1 MRILIVDDD
10 PVSCRM
16 LAAAVARMGY
26 DVVTASNGLEAWDVL
41 RAEQI
46 GLVVT
51 DWMMPGMDG
60 LELVRRIRGDE
71 LGRYVYVIL
80 LTSRGESRDAAEAL
94 EAGADDFIAK
104 PAHRDE
110 LTARLKAGRRILDLQ
125 DALHEKNLL
134 LERMTRVDGLTGIAN
149 RRHFDEEYTR
159 AFETARRFRRFL
171 SVAMIDID
179 RFKLFNDRFGH
190 EAGDNALRAVAS
202 VIDETV
208 RTADQSFRYG
218 GEEFCCLFPET
229 DGSGAVTVA
238 ERLRTA
244 VVNLAIPHPENSP
257 GGVVTISL
265 GVATFAPLAGLSP
278 DDLLRAADSALYQA
292 KREGRNRTLF
302 LGLQPSPATP

>member
-1 MRILIVDDD
+1 MRILIVDDE
-10 PVSCRM
+10 PVSRRM
-16 LAAAVARMGY
+16 LATAVARMGY
-26 DVVTASNGLEAWDVL
+26 DVASASDGLEAWDVL

-60 LELVRRIRGDE
+60 LELVRRIRGGE

-80 LTSRGESRDAAEAL
+80 LTSRSESSDAAEAL
-94 EAGADDFIAK
+94 DAGADDFIGK
-104 PAHRDE
+104 PWHRDE

-125 DALHEKNLL
+125 DALREKNQL

-149 RRHFDEEYTR
+149 RRHFDEEYER
-159 AFETARRFRRFL
+159 AFETARRFHRYL

-202 VIDETV
+202 AIDETV

-218 GEEFCCLFPET
+218 GEEFSCLFPET
-229 DGSGAVTVA
+229 DTRGALTVA
-238 ERLRTA
+238 ERLRETVA
-244 VVNLAIPHPENSP
+244 ELAIPHPENLPP
-257 GGVVTISL
+257 GIVTISV
-265 GVATFAPLAGLSP
+265 GVSTFAPLEAITP

-292 KREGRNRTLF
+292 KREGRNRTSILHP
-302 LGLQPSPATP
+302 QPSATAR